1 MSSEGEA
8 KLALL
13 RATDAQAMAMANSFV
28 LRALL
33 DALVELGAKTNNEE
47 LQFIDQTVREKAIL
61 ALSDYAEDRG
71 DEQKQLAGLAHQHI
85 KRYW

>member
-1 MSSEGEA
+1 MSPEGKA

-33 DALVELGAKTNNEE
+33 DALAELGAQTNNEE
-47 LQFIDQTVREKAIL
+47 LQLIDQTVREKAIL
-61 ALSDYAEDRG
+61 ALSGYAEDRG
-71 DEQKQLAGLAHQHI
+71 DEQQELAGLAQQHI